1 MTKDER
7 QIVMNSWIFLVII
20 YAVFRGIR
28 DSIKKKALMKNST
41 FEVLF
46 FYTLIS
52 FIFVLPASE
61 NVGEVNIGYQGI
73 IFLKSLCV
81 FLAWICNFS
90 AIKKLP
96 VSFSGVMDTSGMIFS
111 TIIGIT
117 VLSEP
122 FSPFQGAGLVMV
134 LMGLI
139 LLNLKKATDTQN
151 DEGIRLKFVILSLMG
166 TLFNSTSGVIDKVVI
181 RYVTASQ
188 LQFYFML
195 YMVLLY
201 GIYIVVTRTKISL
214 KTLIRNPYIPI
225 MAILLVLGDRALF
238 EANANPQST
247 VVAITLIK
255 RSAVFVSILCGRL
268 MFKEKNILY
277 RVMCAS
283 IILMGI
289 WVSVL

>member
-1 MTKDER
+1 MIKCER
-7 QIVMNSWIFLVII
+7 QIFMNSWIFLVFI

-28 DSIKKKALMKNST
+28 DSVKKKALMKNST

-46 FYTLIS
+46 FYTLLS
-52 FIFVLPASE
+52 FVFVLPASKGIDS
-61 NVGEVNIGYQGI
+61 VGIRHHGI

-96 VSFSGVMDTSGMIFS
+96 VSFSGVMETSGMVFA
-111 TIIGIT
+111 TIIGVT

-122 FSPFQGAGLVMV
+122 YSLFQGIGLVLV
-134 LMGLI
+134 LAGLI
-139 LLNLKKATDTQN
+139 LLNIRKTNDIQK
-151 DEGIRLKFVILSLMG
+151 DEGIRFKYVILCLMG
-166 TLFNSTSGVIDKVVI
+166 TMFNSTSGIIDKVVMN
-181 RYVTASQ
+181 YVTSSQ

-201 GIYIVVTRTKISL
+201 GVYVLVTRTKISI
-214 KTLIRNPYIPI
+214 KTLIKNPYIPI

-238 EANANPQST
+238 EANANPEST

-268 MFKEKNILY
+268 IFKEKNILY
-277 RVMCAS
+277 RVMCAC
-283 IILMGI
+283 IILAGI

>member
-1 MTKDER
+1 
-7 QIVMNSWIFLVII
+7 MNGWIFLVII

-52 FIFVLPASE
+52 FIFVLPASK
-61 NVGEVNIGYQGI
+61 NINEVNIGYQGI

-90 AIKKLP
+90 AIKRLP

-117 VLSEP
+117 ILAEP
-122 FSPFQGAGLVMV
+122 FSLFQGIGLVMV
-134 LMGLI
+134 LTGLI
-139 LLNLKKATDTQN
+139 LLNIKKPANIQN
-151 DEGIRLKFVILSLMG
+151 DEGIKAKFVILSLMG
-166 TLFNSTSGVIDKVVI
+166 TLFNSTSGIIDKVVI
-181 RYVTASQ
+181 KYVTASQ

-201 GIYIVVTRTKISL
+201 GIYILVTKTKISL
-214 KTLIRNPYIPI
+214 KTLIKNPYIPI
-225 MAILLVLGDRALF
+225 MAVLLVLGDRALF
-238 EANANPQST
+238 EANANPEST

-268 MFKEKNILY
+268 IFKEKNILY
-277 RVMCAS
+277 RVMCAC
-283 IILMGI
+283 IILAGI
-289 WVSVL
+289 WVSIL